1 MSLLEEFAAQSG
13 NNFNAAIAAAT
24 ISILLGGIL
33 FGTGLGF
40 RIKRIRLI
48 GAEEIGQGIVSAA
61 MIGAIVAFA
70 ALLGTITP
78 DLVPKTISG
87 TCSAVSDPT
96 GSPYAYY
103 MCNLD
108 KLNSSYFGLSSSL
121 SRAGDIAGFASSLQ
135 VNIGVV
141 SAQPF
146 FAAKAASEELSTASQ
161 KAGWISALAYSEF
174 QLADVIRSSAL
185 ALFLPA
191 GLILRTFFA
200 TRKLGAA
207 AMAIAISAYL
217 VYPLLFLH
225 TFTVS
230 KADASANS
238 AATAINEFNAKYASL
253 PLMDL
258 DQTGAVRT
266 EINRMS
272 QGDFGSE
279 LQPLFPLSYR
289 ALSLALTDLFIYPL
303 IALLISGV
311 AAYELYKSLSAPIF
325 LPYFEAI

>member
-1 MSLLEEFAAQSG
+1 MSLLEEFAAGSG

-70 ALLGTITP
+70 ALLNAMTP
-78 DLVPKTISG
+78 DLVPKTITG
-87 TCSAVSDPT
+87 TCSVPDPT

-103 MCNLD
+103 LCNLD
-108 KLNSSYFGLSSSL
+108 KLNSSYFSLSSSL
-121 SRAGDIAGFASSLQ
+121 SRAGDITGFASSLQ
-135 VNIGVV
+135 VNVGVV
-141 SAQPF
+141 AAQPF
-146 FAAKAASEELSTASQ
+146 FAAKAASEELSAASQ
-161 KAGWISALAYSEF
+161 KSGWISALAYSEF
-174 QLADVIRSSAL
+174 QMADAVRSSAL
-185 ALFLPA
+185 VLFLPA

-207 AMAIAISAYL
+207 AMAIAISAYII
-217 VYPLLFLH
+217 YPLLFLH

-230 KADASANS
+230 QSAASADG
-238 AATAINEFNAKYASL
+238 AAAAVGAFNAKYASL
-253 PLMDL
+253 PLLDL
-258 DQTGAVRT
+258 DQTSAVRG
-266 EINRMS
+266 EINKMS
-272 QGDFGSE
+272 NGDFGSE
-279 LQPLFPLSYR
+279 LQMLFPLSYR
-289 ALSLALTDLFIYPL
+289 AISLALTDLVIYPL
-303 IALLISGV
+303 AALLISGV
-311 AAYELYKSLSAPIF
+311 AAFELYKLLSAPIF